1 MILSY
6 IFGDEITK
14 MEIAPDLITFGSYRV
29 LVINISSVS
38 CPRNLEIWKS
48 IEALAVPSNLIV
60 VFGSAA
66 AAHYVRRSLDSMAGA
81 LAAFVL
87 LIAAYLALVAFV
99 YWLFKI
105 NARRDLVL
113 LTNGG
118 SLTVFKSIRR
128 RFAVEIIRVLQDV
141 LIGSE
146 KRTIR
151 VDRRRKRIVFA
162 DASLTP
168 AEGAPLFHGARK
180 ASPVPYPN

>member
-48 IEALAVPSNLIV
+48 IEALAVPANLIA

-66 AAHYVRRSLDSMAGA
+66 AAHYVRRSLDSMAVA

-128 RFAVEIIRVLQDV
+128 RFAIEIIRVLQDV

-168 AEGAPLFHGARK
+168 AEEAPLFHGARK
-180 ASPVPYPN
+180 ASPVPYPH

>member
-29 LVINISSVS
+29 SVSNISSIS

-48 IEALAVPSNLIV
+48 IEAFAVPANFIT

-66 AAHYVRRSLDSMAGA
+66 AAFYVRRSLDSTAAA

-87 LIAAYLALVAFV
+87 LIVAYLALVAFV

-118 SLTVFKSIRR
+118 SVTVFKNIRR
-128 RFAVEIIRVLQDV
+128 RFAIEIIRVLQDV
-141 LIGSE
+141 LIGRE
-146 KRTIR
+146 KRAIR
-151 VDRRRKRIVFA
+151 VDRRRKRIVFGDEA
-162 DASLTP
+162 
-168 AEGAPLFHGARK
+168 
-180 ASPVPYPN
+180 

>member
-29 LVINISSVS
+29 SVGNISSVS
-38 CPRNLEIWKS
+38 SPRNLEIWKS
-48 IEALAVPSNLIV
+48 IEALAVPANLIV
-60 VFGSAA
+60 LFGSAA
-66 AAHYVRRSLDSMAGA
+66 ATLYVRKSLDSMVAA

-87 LIAAYLALVAFV
+87 LIAAYLVLVAFL

-118 SLTVFKSIRR
+118 SLTVFKNIRR

-141 LIGSE
+141 LIGRE
-146 KRTIR
+146 TRTIR
-151 VDRRRKRIVFA
+151 VDRRSKRILFA
-162 DASLTP
+162 DA
-168 AEGAPLFHGARK
+168 A
-180 ASPVPYPN
+180 